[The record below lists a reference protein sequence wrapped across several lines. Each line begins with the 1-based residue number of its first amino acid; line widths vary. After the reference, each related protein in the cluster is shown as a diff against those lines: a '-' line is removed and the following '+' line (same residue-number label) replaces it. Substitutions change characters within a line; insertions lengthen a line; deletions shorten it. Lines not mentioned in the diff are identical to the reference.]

1 MSKQMQQNRW
11 VKLAVLLPLIAVF
24 IWSLNIAVTRYV
36 ADYISP
42 VSISFY
48 RWLVAFIVL
57 TPVMLPKVWQQ
68 RQLVMLHWKQF
79 AVLSAFGMLLYQG
92 LAYSAAH
99 YTTATNM
106 GIINAFI
113 PIFTIFVSI
122 IILKEIPNRFAILGS
137 LVSFLGLMYVIT
149 QGDLA
154 TLLHLGGHWGDL
166 LMVVAVFFYAF
177 YGVFLKK
184 WQLKVPLMISLYV
197 QIGFSLIYHLPF
209 VLWLGIDR
217 LDMQNS
223 ASVFYAG
230 LFASLIAPW
239 VWMLAVQR
247 LGPNRTSIFM
257 NLMPIFTAILAYF
270 WLHEAWTIHHSIG
283 GIIIIAGI
291 AMAQMKSKKQELSVD
306 ESLNTINK

>member
-1 MSKQMQQNRW
+1 MSGEMQQNKW
-11 VKLAVLLPLIAVF
+11 VKLAVMLPLIAVF

-48 RWLVAFIVL
+48 RWLVAFVVL

-68 RQLVMLHWKQF
+68 RQLVALHWKQF
-79 AVLSAFGMLLYQG
+79 AILSAFGMLLYQG

-122 IILKEIPNRFAILGS
+122 IILKEVPNRFAVMGS
-137 LVSFLGLMYVIT
+137 LVSFLGLLYVIA
-149 QGDLA
+149 QGQLQA
-154 TLLHLGGHWGDL
+154 LLYLGGHWGDL
-166 LMVVAVFFYAF
+166 LMIIAVFFYAF

-223 ASVFYAG
+223 ASVLYAG

-270 WLHEAWTIHHSIG
+270 WLHEAWTMHHTIG
-283 GIIIIAGI
+283 GIIIITGI
-291 AMAQMKSKKQELSVD
+291 VMAQIKARQVQSETI
-306 ESLNTINK
+306 ESTSMINK

>member
-1 MSKQMQQNRW
+1 MQQKNW
-11 VKLAVLLPLIAVF
+11 AKLAVMLPLIAVF

-57 TPVMLPKVWQQ
+57 TPMMLPKVWQQ
-68 RQLVMLHWKQF
+68 RQLVALHWKQF
-79 AVLSAFGMLLYQG
+79 AILSAFGMLLYQG
-92 LAYSAAH
+92 LAYSASH

-122 IILKEIPNRFAILGS
+122 IILKEVPNRFAIMGS
-137 LVSFLGLMYVIT
+137 LVSFLGLLYVIA
-149 QGDLA
+149 QGQLQ
-154 TLLHLGGHWGDL
+154 TLLHLDGHWGDL
-166 LMVVAVFFYAF
+166 LMIIAVFFYAF

-217 LDMQNS
+217 LDLQNTP
-223 ASVFYAG
+223 SVLYAG

-247 LGPNRTSIFM
+247 LGPNQTSIFM

-270 WLHEAWTIHHSIG
+270 WLHEAWTIQHTIG
-283 GIIIIAGI
+283 GIIIITGI
-291 AMAQMKSKKQELSVD
+291 VMAQIKSRQGQSEAAESV
-306 ESLNTINK
+306 NMVNK

>member
-1 MSKQMQQNRW
+1 MQQNKW
-11 VKLAVLLPLIAVF
+11 VKLAVMLPLIAVF

-48 RWLVAFIVL
+48 RWLVAFVVL

-68 RQLVMLHWKQF
+68 RQLVALHWRQF
-79 AVLSAFGMLLYQG
+79 AILSAFGMLLYQG

-122 IILKEIPNRFAILGS
+122 IILKEVPNRFAVMGS
-137 LVSFLGLMYVIT
+137 LVSFLGLLYVIA
-149 QGDLA
+149 QGQLQA
-154 TLLHLGGHWGDL
+154 LLYLGGHWGDL
-166 LMVVAVFFYAF
+166 LMIIAVFFYAF

-209 VLWLGIDR
+209 VLWVGIDR

-223 ASVFYAG
+223 ASVLYAG

-270 WLHEAWTIHHSIG
+270 WLHEAWTMHHTIG
-283 GIIIIAGI
+283 GIIIITGI
-291 AMAQMKSKKQELSVD
+291 VMAQIKARQVQSETI
-306 ESLNTINK
+306 ESASMVNK

>member
-1 MSKQMQQNRW
+1 MQQNKW
-11 VKLAVLLPLIAVF
+11 VKLAVMLPLIAVF

-68 RQLVMLHWKQF
+68 RQLVALHWRQF
-79 AVLSAFGMLLYQG
+79 AILSAFGMLLYQG

-122 IILKEIPNRFAILGS
+122 IILKEVPNRFAVMGS
-137 LVSFLGLMYVIT
+137 LVSFLGLLYVIA
-149 QGDLA
+149 QGQLQA
-154 TLLHLGGHWGDL
+154 LLYLGGHWGDL
-166 LMVVAVFFYAF
+166 LMIIAVFFYAF

-223 ASVFYAG
+223 ASVLYAG

-270 WLHEAWTIHHSIG
+270 WLHEAWTMHHTIG
-283 GIIIIAGI
+283 GIIIITGI
-291 AMAQMKSKKQELSVD
+291 VMAQIKARQVQSETI
-306 ESLNTINK
+306 ESTSMIDK